1 MNAAPLP
8 NSELVALIKRTDFK
22 DPASISNLTKALV
35 DIVAPD
41 PLPIGT
47 YSIDN
52 EVRLCFIDF
61 QSVPLPIDFEY
72 DVQRPDT
79 GLTYIKSDPASS
91 KLPNLVLQ
99 LGPIQYNVSK
109 EVDEETAVDTS
120 FVAVVNVVDRK
131 AWAVWNPTADLDL
144 GLPVEEGS
152 ASTRPKNGAFP
163 GFINDQC
170 TAIPF
175 DGTIDDL
182 IAGGATSRLGLF
194 NSNFVTVPSGTI
206 VTFGG
211 VNTEGWTH
219 LAKVSPQWAK
229 AANA

>member
-1 MNAAPLP
+1 MNATPLP
-8 NSELVALIKRTDFK
+8 NSELIATIKQTDFK
-22 DPASISNLTKALV
+22 DPASLSNLTKALL

-47 YSIDN
+47 YSIDD
-52 EVRLCFIDF
+52 EVRTCFIDF
-61 QSVPLPIDFEY
+61 QFDPLPIDFEY

-79 GLTYIKSDPASS
+79 GLTYIKCDPTSS

-109 EVDEETAVDTS
+109 EIDVDTAVDTS
-120 FVAVVNVVDRK
+120 FVAVVNIIDRK

-144 GLPVEEGS
+144 GLAVEKDS
-152 ASTRPKNGAFP
+152 ASTRPANGAFP
-163 GFINDQC
+163 GFTKDLC

-219 LAKVSPQWAK
+219 LAKVSAKWAQAAK
-229 AANA
+229 A